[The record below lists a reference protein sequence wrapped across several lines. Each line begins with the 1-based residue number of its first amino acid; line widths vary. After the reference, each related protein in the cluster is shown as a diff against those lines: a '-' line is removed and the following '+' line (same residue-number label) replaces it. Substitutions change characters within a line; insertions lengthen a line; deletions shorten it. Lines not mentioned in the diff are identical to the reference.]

1 MYSELFWSTFSRIRT
16 EYSVQMRESKDQINS
31 ECERFSHSDSF
42 RIHNSYYSSQKS
54 YFLPSFSFEKNIIL
68 SLMLLPLS
76 PTIVTN
82 LLLNLMRSK
91 SKFYLL
97 FLGTNFSM
105 SLQSFHK
112 SYVPQKLGTI
122 YAIQDLK
129 IFSLWYFLYKSI
141 PGTSYKLQIL
151 TQRLTIFSNTF
162 IHKIT
167 EVAV

>member
-1 MYSELFWSTFSRIRT
+1 
-16 EYSVQMRESKDQINS
+16 MRENTDQINS

-91 SKFYLL
+91 SKFLSPFVGDELL
-97 FLGTNFSM
+97 HVSSKLS
-105 SLQSFHK
+105 
-112 SYVPQKLGTI
+112 QKLSSTKTRN
-122 YAIQDLK
+122 YLRTSRFK
-129 IFSLWYFLYKSI
+129 NLLLVIFSI
-141 PGTSYKLQIL
+141 
-151 TQRLTIFSNTF
+151 
-162 IHKIT
+162 
-167 EVAV
+167 